1 MTAGV
6 GAVAGVA
13 AAHAAAV
20 NALKASGVVVRLE
33 PAEWL
38 AILGRTEAPLVVV
51 ATGGVFKKHV
61 RYLTSYR
68 GLAFFTQSPQ
78 SLILPREAEVIEAQ
92 SISVPDV

>member
-1 MTAGV
+1 MTA
-6 GAVAGVA
+6 A
-13 AAHAAAV
+13 AAVVAV
-20 NALKASGVVVRLE
+20 NALKACGVVVRLQ
-33 PAEWL
+33 PVEWL
-38 AILGRTEAPLVVV
+38 TILSRSEAPLVVV

-78 SLILPREAEVIEAQ
+78 PLSLPREAEVIEAQ

>member
-1 MTAGV
+1 MAAG
-6 GAVAGVA
+6 AA

-20 NALKASGVVVRLE
+20 NAIKASGVVVRLE
-33 PAEWL
+33 PTEWL
-38 AILGRTEAPLVVV
+38 AVLGRTEAPLVVV

-68 GLAFFTQSPQ
+68 GLAFFTKSPQ
-78 SLILPREAEVIEAQ
+78 ALTLPMRAEIIEAR